1 MHGRNTQT
9 WEKKGLAASSDR
21 FNYDYSDAE
30 LKEIAE
36 KIKKLS
42 TTVAVVHAVLNNNYQ
57 DQGQRNAR
65 TLAGFLG
72 VDPYTTSTH
81 SD

>member
-1 MHGRNTQT
+1 MHGRNTAT

-21 FNYDYSDAE
+21 FTYDYPDQA

-36 KIKKLS
+36 RIIVLS
-42 TTVAVVHAVLNNNYQ
+42 RAVPMVHAVLNNNYQ

-65 TLAGFLG
+65 TLAAFLQ
-72 VDPYTTSTH
+72 
-81 SD
+81 